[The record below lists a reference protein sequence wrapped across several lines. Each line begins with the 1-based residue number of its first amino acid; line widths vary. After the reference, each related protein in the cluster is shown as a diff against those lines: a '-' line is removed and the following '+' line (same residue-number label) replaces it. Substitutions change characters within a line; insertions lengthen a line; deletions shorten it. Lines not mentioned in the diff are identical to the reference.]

1 MAHSTKRPSEQ
12 PEVVCISW
20 IQQSFNKSKSQNSWT
35 SFFLFGV
42 HWGMHQ
48 VLFHI
53 HPWITG
59 LHYVISGFTH
69 TSSGHGS
76 TPHYMYRIEVEVPAC
91 MIISSSFFFGWS
103 EKNLSNTTLSYSLT
117 KWRLSLVYQIIKFII
132 KIHYFFFLWKVVS
145 RWRAQLIYIYDCA
158 CASSFRTMPVS
169 MHDPGDI

>member
-1 MAHSTKRPSEQ
+1 MYNFIFRNIMHKLPKTHHFPPFTAQWFSTRFFSPV
-12 PEVVCISW
+12 PGTIS
-20 IQQSFNKSKSQNSWT
+20 IHGSFNQKTIWTTGSSVYFLDLTIVQQIEKSKQLNKF
-35 SFFLFGV
+35 FFLFGV

-91 MIISSSFFFGWS
+91 VIISSSFFFGWS
-103 EKNLSNTTLSYSLT
+103 EKKFIKYYIVVLSNKMKALS
-117 KWRLSLVYQIIKFII
+117 RLSNNQI
-132 KIHYFFFLWKVVS
+132 HN
-145 RWRAQLIYIYDCA
+145 
-158 CASSFRTMPVS
+158 
-169 MHDPGDI
+169 

>member
-1 MAHSTKRPSEQ
+1 MHKLPKTHHFPPFTAQWFSTRFFSVPGTIYQYMAHSTKRPSEQ
-12 PEVVCISW
+12 PEVVYISW

-35 SFFLFGV
+35 RFFLFGV

-76 TPHYMYRIEVEVPAC
+76 TPHYMYNIDVEVPAC

-103 EKNLSNTTLSYSLT
+103 EKKFIKYYIVVLSNKIKALS
-117 KWRLSLVYQIIKFII
+117 RLSNNQI
-132 KIHYFFFLWKVVS
+132 HN
-145 RWRAQLIYIYDCA
+145 
-158 CASSFRTMPVS
+158 
-169 MHDPGDI
+169 